1 MELHCNKLDRLNI
14 CSPLFVTTAFFLI
27 HSCFQKLDFLF
38 LSSDGLCLALSTG
51 VAKLVFVLYKNLGQF
66 LSAENSTI
74 KMANDAYGRNV
85 SVAVNSDIIA
95 ASINKESSRVFINDP
110 VIFTLEHIDVSLP
123 ARVNE
128 EVIIKNCRRE
138 HPE

>member
-1 MELHCNKLDRLNI
+1 MSVCILL
-14 CSPLFVTTAFFLI
+14 LF
-27 HSCFQKLDFLF
+27 
-38 LSSDGLCLALSTG
+38 TG

-66 LSAENSTI
+66 LSAENATI
-74 KMANDAYGRNV
+74 KMANEAYGRNV

-110 VIFTLEHIDVSLP
+110 VVFTLKHINVSIP
-123 ARVNE
+123 AGMNG
-128 EVIIKNCRRE
+128 EVILKNTRRE

>member
-1 MELHCNKLDRLNI
+1 MFL
-14 CSPLFVTTAFFLI
+14 FFL
-27 HSCFQKLDFLF
+27 FP
-38 LSSDGLCLALSTG
+38 LCHVSG

-66 LSAENSTI
+66 LSTENATI
-74 KMANDAYGRNV
+74 KMENEAYGRNM

-123 ARVNE
+123 AEVVLEKISRSAGEKVETRHRAALWIVN
-128 EVIIKNCRRE
+128 VCLGQSVVYLSHWTSN
-138 HPE
+138 